1 MKRAYFAAVGI
12 LLCAVAGGIYG
23 QVRAD
28 RQADDFFDTFWPAV
42 SQPHTQITL
51 SSKLRGERIARIA
64 VEEGDPVSKED
75 VLMEFDARLM
85 DARIALAVVEA
96 EFTSRLQSARTRHE
110 YLKGEFD
117 RSVELGF
124 AERGVDK
131 DRAEFEMKM
140 ARLDL
145 DELDRSKRL
154 AEKQLEYYECQAE
167 DYTILSPID
176 GVVSRL
182 WIEEAEMASEGLPLV
197 KVIDP
202 RVIEVRLHP
211 SERFVKLVAR
221 GQKVVVKFPAADDRE
236 FTGSVY
242 VVSPDVDSSSH
253 TFMVRIL
260 VEPGMDDVKP
270 GMGCEVR
277 FLPRQQT

>member
-1 MKRAYFAAVGI
+1 MKKAYFAAVGI

-23 QVRAD
+23 QARA
-28 RQADDFFDTFWPAV
+28 QGEADDFFDTSWPAV

-51 SSKLRGERIARIA
+51 SSKLRERIARIA
-64 VEEGDPVSKED
+64 VEEGDAIKKED
-75 VLMEFDARLM
+75 VLIEFDARLIN
-85 DARIALAVVEA
+85 ARIALAEVA
-96 EFTSRLQSARTRHE
+96 ADFAARLESSRTRYD
-110 YLKGEFD
+110 YLKGEHD
-117 RSVELGF
+117 RSVTLDF
-124 AERGVDK
+124 AESRADL
-131 DRAEFEMKM
+131 DRAKFEMEM

-145 DELDRSKRL
+145 AELDRSKREADQQL
-154 AEKQLEYYECQAE
+154 AAYKYQAE

-202 RVIEVRLHP
+202 GVVEVRLHP

-221 GQKVVVKFPAADDRE
+221 GQKVVVKFPAADDQE

-253 TFMVRIL
+253 TFLVRIL
-260 VEPGMDDVKP
+260 VEPGRDDVRP

-277 FLPRQQT
+277 FLPR

>member
-1 MKRAYFAAVGI
+1 MNKAYFAAVAV
-12 LLCAVAGGIYG
+12 LLCVVAGGIYG
-23 QVRAD
+23 QARAD
-28 RQADDFFDTFWPAV
+28 GEADDFFDTFWPAV

-51 SSKLRGERIARIA
+51 SSKLRERIARIA
-64 VEEGDPVSKED
+64 VEEGDSVKKDD
-75 VLMEFDARLM
+75 VLIEFDTRLIN
-85 DARIALAVVEA
+85 ARIALAVVEA
-96 EFTSRLQSARTRHE
+96 DFAARLDSSRTRHE

-117 RSVELGF
+117 RSVKLDF
-124 AERGVDK
+124 AESRADL
-131 DRAEFEMKM
+131 DRAKFEMEM

-145 DELDRSKRL
+145 EELNRSKRL
-154 AEKQLEYYECQAE
+154 AEQQLGYYKYQAE

-202 RVIEVRLHP
+202 RVVEVRLHP

-221 GQKVVVKFPAADDRE
+221 GQKVVVKFSAADDRE
-236 FTGSVY
+236 FPGSVY

-253 TFMVRIL
+253 TFLVRIL
-260 VEPGMDDVKP
+260 VEPGRDDVRP

-277 FLPRQQT
+277 FLPR